1 MEYYSIQSS
10 QDVIEHFGIKGMK
23 WGQRRRLK
31 KKISSLF
38 KPTLQFDAKT
48 AKPIKGQPR
57 YNDAKKFYTLSVQER
72 QRKDKIGISPE
83 NIKKYDSLSEK
94 LWTADKHNNG
104 KEFDRIWAERE
115 KFVMKTNP
123 SARM

>member
-1 MEYYSIQSS
+1 MDYYSIQSTK
-10 QDVIEHFGIKGMK
+10 DTIEHFGIKGMK
-23 WGQRRRLK
+23 WGRRSFK

-57 YNDAKKFYTLSVQER
+57 YNDAKKFHTLSVQEK
-72 QRKDKIGISPE
+72 QRRDKIGMSPE
-83 NIKKYDSLSEK
+83 NIKKYDSLSAK
-94 LWTADKHNNG
+94 LWAADKHNNG

-115 KFVMKTNP
+115 KFVKKNTPMNQ
-123 SARM
+123 M

>member
-1 MEYYSIQSS
+1 MDYISIQSS
-10 QDVIEHFGIKGMK
+10 KDVIRHFGIKGMK
-23 WGQRRRLK
+23 WGMRRSKIRL
-31 KKISSLF
+31 LPRLQ
-38 KPTLQFDAKT
+38 PTLQFDAKT

-57 YNDAKKFYTLSVQER
+57 YNDAKKFRTLSIQEK
-72 QRKDKIGISPE
+72 QRKDKIGMSPE

-115 KFVMKTNP
+115 KFVMKINP